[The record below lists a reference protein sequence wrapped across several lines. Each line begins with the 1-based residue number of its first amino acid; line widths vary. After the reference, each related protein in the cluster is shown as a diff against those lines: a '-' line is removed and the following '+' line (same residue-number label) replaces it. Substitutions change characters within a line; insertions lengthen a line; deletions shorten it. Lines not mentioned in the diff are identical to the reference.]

1 MSTLCDQLADIN
13 SKTADHLY
21 IENTSPMRRTIS
33 RIAVAVGLSDHFLE
47 LLLSQLLGQAFDT
60 GDHP

>member
-1 MSTLCDQLADIN
+1 
-13 SKTADHLY
+13 
-21 IENTSPMRRTIS
+21 MRRTIS